1 MGINVGSIMSK
12 LKIYAGSSSGKNK
25 MDKCIGDYI
34 KAGKN
39 KTAAGDELISTERMN
54 EAADK
59 VIELILRY
67 AYPLPPSVYTLLGS
81 NLESTKPLPF
91 GSEDGSWYIDLQ
103 FKDGSLLRR
112 ESLRRR
118 VGGIGSEEIT
128 NERTGTGID
137 NIISLFD
144 TGYEAGWSVY
154 GYWDTA
160 GKRVKS
166 VRSREGIHFMRDAVN
181 EFNTIYGKQYHCVAS
196 IVADPMYYTR

>member
-1 MGINVGSIMSK
+1 MSK
-12 LKIYAGSSSGKNK
+12 LKIYADSDSGKK
-25 MDKCIGDYI
+25 RMDGCIKEYLKDGKI
-34 KAGKN
+34 KTVSGE
-39 KTAAGDELISTERMN
+39 ELISIERMN

-67 AYPLPPSVYTLLGS
+67 AHSLPPSLYTLLGS

-118 VGGIGSEEIT
+118 VGGRGSEEIT

-166 VRSREGIHFMRDAVN
+166 VRSREGIHFMRDAVH
-181 EFNTIYGKQYHCVAS
+181 EFNATYGKQYHCVAS
-196 IVADPMYYTR
+196 IVADPMYYAR